1 MAPLTG
7 RTGKAGQ
14 AARRGVRL
22 TGILRRGGCVHE
34 LQGVQQVT
42 DTLQSLL
49 SVQGVWTEHASPP
62 VPDHALLSA
71 VDAYV
76 KARWRKPPPRP
87 VRDNVGL
94 FSLADE
100 ARASRVFSREADLT
114 WEPSRYH
121 DPPMRTSPEPFAAF
135 VMKLIRDRNLSEV
148 GVYTKARLDKRQ
160 FAKIRNGACP
170 TGDPYTPSKETALA
184 LALALELSLD
194 EAGVLLRKAGLALS
208 DAIKRD
214 VIVSYLLEN
223 RRYSVDEANVVLY
236 ANRCPL
242 LGTQNR

>member
-1 MAPLTG
+1 MYMNHKG
-7 RTGKAGQ
+7 FK
-14 AARRGVRL
+14 
-22 TGILRRGGCVHE
+22 
-34 LQGVQQVT
+34 VT
-42 DTLQSLL
+42 ATLKSLL
-49 SVQGVWTEHASPP
+49 LYLLGIRTETASPP
-62 VPDHALLSA
+62 APDHALLSA

-76 KARWRKPPPRP
+76 KAKWREPPPP
-87 VRDNVGL
+87 VRESIGRFKLV
-94 FSLADE
+94 DE
-100 ARASRVFSREADLT
+100 DREDGVFPRGAGLT
-114 WEPSRYH
+114 WETSRYY
-121 DPPMRTSPEPFAAF
+121 DPPRRTLPEPFAAF
-135 VMKLIRDRNLSEV
+135 VMKLIRDSNLSEV

-160 FAKIRNGACP
+160 FAKIRKGARP

-223 RRYSVDEANVVLY
+223 RRYSVDEANIVLY